1 MEFFVPG
8 SEKDIDWNKKI
19 RFLDKE
25 FQKITKDSEL
35 GRRYTDKLVEV
46 TLKNNTK
53 KWILIHIEIQA
64 GKEEEFSER
73 MFVYNYRIF
82 DRFKIPVTSI
92 AVLADDFPSWNPQP
106 FQYGMWGSVTGCNYI
121 KTKLLDYKTNWSYLE
136 SRNNPFA
143 IVVMAHLKAL
153 DTNKDNSLR
162 KQWKFE
168 LTKLLYEK
176 GYLKKEVLNLYS
188 FIDWVLNLPT
198 ELEETF
204 LQELNIYEK
213 EKKMPYV
220 TNAERIG
227 EHRGRKGELLSIIAN
242 AKQEGLSPEQ
252 TARITGLDTELVK
265 KIMNNE
271 ETDIPLHLLDK

>member
-1 MEFFVPG
+1 M
-8 SEKDIDWNKKI
+8 
-19 RFLDKE
+19 
-25 FQKITKDSEL
+25 
-35 GRRYTDKLVEV
+35 
-46 TLKNNTK
+46 
-53 KWILIHIEIQA
+53 ILITIEIQA
-64 GKEEEFSER
+64 SKEEEFSKR
-73 MFVYNYRIF
+73 MFVYHYRIF

-92 AVLADDFPSWNPQP
+92 AVLADDSPSWHPKP
-106 FQYGMWGSVTGCNYI
+106 FQYGMWGSQMGLNYLS
-121 KTKLLDYKTNWSYLE
+121 TKLLDYKTNWTYLE
-136 SRNNPFA
+136 KEDNPFA

-176 GYLKKEVLNLYS
+176 GYSKKEVLNLYS
-188 FIDWVLNLPT
+188 FIDWVLSLPV
-198 ELEETF
+198 ELEEIF

-227 EHRGRKGELLSIIAN
+227 EKRGDKNRLLAIIAN